1 MSNNITDTGTRRSA
15 IAIAKDGSRLKAVK
29 LRKQKGLFE
38 VIWTKSSEA
47 GDLDWK
53 AFELECGLAAES
65 TEREKSSDGKMVV
78 AGFDSAGVVFYRVD
92 LPTVSEKDIAAMVKL
107 QAESRLPLPAEQM
120 QLAWRADKAQNGK
133 VPVIIAA
140 ARKEQLLKFVEN
152 VSGFGPEKILLDC
165 EAIVKTWRTLFS
177 GDGTNAVIVSMTTQN
192 TQVCLAQNGQL
203 SNAVVLDTGTEDL
216 SQTNRDLL
224 VLRDPV
230 ITDQTETI
238 DRFVQDIRSV
248 LELFG
253 YTGREE
259 LPVFVLS
266 DDSDA
271 HEVVVSSLKSAG
283 LNVRAA
289 YPLIEKLDTRTRL
302 HPADI
307 YEYRVP
313 IGLALTAIDGDTDK
327 LNIFEQLYCS
337 PSEAKSRR
345 RLDSTKAAFAVAA
358 VMLVL
363 LVIVAYAVD
372 VAGTGSIEKRLKNAG
387 LGSAIHQLTERQKLI
402 KSVASQR
409 PDLLELLNQIH
420 TSLLFSAKLDF
431 QSDLDK
437 GTIPEELLKMF
448 EENKTT
454 LSQRANVSVEQAGT
468 RWLITNRLKKYSI
481 RKEGSRLKI
490 YDTTANAGITLDK
503 LDFKMGRPVSITA
516 QTRNAEEMYKF
527 QKSLLAIKGITDVKI
542 QNPDMDKKTKKLKF
556 TMNFHYKS
564 FTQKKKGTSR

>member
-1 MSNNITDTGTRRSA
+1 MSNNTTDIGTRRSA

-29 LRKQKGLFE
+29 LRKQDGLFE
-38 VIWTKSSEA
+38 VLWTKSSEA

-65 TEREKSSDGKMVV
+65 TEQEKNSDGKMVV
-78 AGFDSAGVVFYRVD
+78 AGFDSAGVVFYRVE
-92 LPTVSEKDIAAMVKL
+92 LPTVSEEEIAVMVKL
-107 QAESRLPLPAEQM
+107 QAEARMPLPAEQM
-120 QLAWRADKAQNGK
+120 QLAWRADQIQNGK
-133 VPVIIAA
+133 VPVTIAA
-140 ARKEQLLKFVEN
+140 ARKEQLEKFVEN
-152 VSGFGPEKILLDC
+152 VRGFGPEKILLDC
-165 EAIVKTWRTLFS
+165 EAIVKTWRTFFA
-177 GDGTNAVIVSMTTQN
+177 GDGRNAVVVSMTTQN

-216 SQTNRDLL
+216 SQTTPDLL
-224 VLRDPV
+224 IPGAGVL
-230 ITDQTETI
+230 TDKTETI
-238 DRFVQDIRSV
+238 ERFVQDIRSV

-253 YTGREE
+253 YAGQAG

-266 DDSDA
+266 DDSAA
-271 HEVVVSSLKSAG
+271 HEVVVSCLKSAG

-289 YPLIEKLDTRTRL
+289 FPQIEKLDKRTRL
-302 HPADI
+302 HSADI

-358 VMLVL
+358 VMLIM
-363 LVIVAYAVD
+363 LVIVSYAVD
-372 VAGTGSIEKRLKNAG
+372 VVSPRAIEKRLNSIG
-387 LGSAIHQLTERQKLI
+387 TGSVVQQLNERQKLI

-437 GTIPEELLKMF
+437 GTIPEELKQKF
-448 EENKTT
+448 EENKTP
-454 LSQRANVSVEQAGT
+454 LSQRATVSVEQAGT
-468 RWLITNRLKKYSI
+468 KWLITNRPKKYSI
-481 RKEGSRLKI
+481 RKEGSRLNI

-503 LDFKMGRPVSITA
+503 LDFKLGRPVSITA
-516 QTRNAEEMYKF
+516 QTKDAEQMYKF

-542 QNPDMDKKTKKLKF
+542 QNPTRDNKTKKLKF
-556 TMNFHYKS
+556 TMTFHYRK
-564 FTQKKKGTSR
+564 FTKK